1 MRNSS
6 RWAGREAGQGMT
18 EYIIILA
25 LIAIAAVG
33 VYSFFGR
40 QGAHEQGAAKSAA
53 SQPPAKSADTGSV
66 DRKGASENK

>member
-1 MRNSS
+1 MRNSF
-6 RWAGREAGQGMT
+6 RRAGRGAGQGMT

-40 QGAHEQGAAKSAA
+40 QGAQEQGAGKSAA
-53 SQPPAKSADTGSV
+53 TQPPAKSADTASV
-66 DRKGASENK
+66 DRKDPSGNK